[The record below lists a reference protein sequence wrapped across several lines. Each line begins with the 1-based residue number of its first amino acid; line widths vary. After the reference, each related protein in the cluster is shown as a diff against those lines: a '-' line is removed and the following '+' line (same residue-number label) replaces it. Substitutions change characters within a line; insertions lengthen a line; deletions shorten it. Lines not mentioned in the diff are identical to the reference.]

1 MRIYSQDVGMEFG
14 IEKWAVPVM
23 KNGKRNSKE
32 RMELPNQ
39 DKIITLGEKE
49 NLKIL
54 GDIGNWHHQT
64 SGDERKKLK
73 RVSQKN

>member
-1 MRIYSQDVGMEFG
+1 
-14 IEKWAVPVM
+14 M

-39 DKIITLGEKE
+39 EKIITLGEKE

-54 GDIGNWHHQT
+54 GDIVN
-64 SGDERKKLK
+64 
-73 RVSQKN
+73 